1 MEESNKN
8 SSGPLIGA
16 IIVIVILVAGAI
28 YLLTVKTAPK
38 VTPAPE
44 AAPAVSAPDEE
55 LSNIEASLSDT
66 ALESLDADLSDL
78 EQEVVAE

>member
-1 MEESNKN
+1 MDDSNK
-8 SSGPLIGA
+8 SGSGPLIGA

-28 YLLTVKTAPK
+28 YLLTVRTAPK
-38 VTPAPE
+38 ETPAPE
-44 AAPAVSAPDEE
+44 AVPVLNVPDEE

-78 EQEVVAE
+78 EQEVVTE